1 MDCYAEKAGEAG
13 RNQGAGIACVGR
25 TEGTTISTTT
35 SGLLG
40 TPTPTSGI
48 GGSATGGVSSPTPT
62 GGVQGLIVGR
72 NWGVMMG
79 VSALV
84 VFVAGGMGL

>member
-1 MDCYAEKAGEAG
+1 MNCYGEKAGEAVG
-13 RNQGAGIACVGR
+13 NQGAGIACVGR
-25 TEGTTISTTT
+25 MEGSTSTTT

-40 TPTPTSGI
+40 TPTPTMSGSVSVT
-48 GGSATGGVSSPTPT
+48 GGGVSSATPT
-62 GGVQGLIVGR
+62 GGVQGLRVGR
-72 NWGVMMG
+72 SWGVMMG